1 MRCLVISPVPSWP
14 INQGNAAN
22 ITRVNQLLQAAG
34 FDIHFVYSALEGVT
48 PGAIAA
54 MARQWEQ
61 VDIIPH
67 CGVHEP
73 SGSHGVPLDS
83 WFDPAVADHVAR
95 LCARSRYDLVFVH
108 YVWMSAVCDVVPDDC
123 PVWLYTHDRFG
134 DRYLMLA
141 KAGIAPEWYSVAVA
155 EEARGLARADLLLA
169 TQEAEADYFRTHVR
183 RPVHVLGSLQ
193 TLLQRPARRGRRK
206 AALIA
211 GYAGS
216 ANPGNRHSLQ
226 QLLRAI
232 DGSPLGDPKRF
243 CLFLAGPI
251 AAHEEFAR
259 PYVHSLGA
267 VDRLDELYRQVDI
280 MLNPSVGGSGL
291 KIKTV
296 EFLAAGMPLV
306 STTDGMMGLESAHPA
321 LACADGAAVA
331 AMLPALFNPEN
342 RDQLALAC
350 REAISNYMAA
360 QTAALTR
367 LLRTLPTFAKLP

>member
-1 MRCLVISPVPSWP
+1 MPTWP

-48 PGAIAA
+48 SGAATA

-61 VDIIPH
+61 LDIIPH
-67 CGVHEP
+67 CGVRET
-73 SGSHGVPLDS
+73 SGPRGIPLDS
-83 WFDPAVADHVAR
+83 WFDPTVADHVAQ
-95 LCARSRYDLVFVH
+95 LCARSRYDLVLVH
-108 YVWMSAVCDVVPDDC
+108 YVWMSAVCDVVPEDC

-134 DRYLMLA
+134 DRHLMLA
-141 KAGIAPEWYSVAVA
+141 RAGISPEWFSVSVS
-155 EEARGLARADLLLA
+155 EESRGLARADLLLA
-169 TQEAEADYFRTHVR
+169 TQEAEADYFRSHVR

-193 TLLQRPARRGRRK
+193 TLLQRPIGRISRK

-211 GYAGS
+211 GYIGS

-232 DGSPLGDPKRF
+232 DEGSMADPNRF
-243 CLFLAGPI
+243 CLVLAGPI
-251 AAHEEFAR
+251 GDSEQFAR
-259 PYVHSLGA
+259 PYVHALGSIN
-267 VDRLDELYRQVDI
+267 RLDELYRQVDI

-306 STTDGMMGLESAHPA
+306 STTDGMMGLESTHPA
-321 LACADGAAVA
+321 LACADGATVA
-331 AMLPALFNPEN
+331 AMLPGLVNAEE
-342 RDQLALAC
+342 RDILAQAC
-350 REAISNYMAA
+350 RNSIATYMKA
-360 QTAALTR
+360 QSAALTR
-367 LLRTLPTFAKLP
+367 LLSTLPAFAKLQ